1 MEVNTN
7 EGHISFI
14 VSFLLITLCVFLNDV
29 YCFFSFIFKS
39 AKSENQQGAYGWAL
53 LGTLQLETKFMWQPL
68 LY

>member
-14 VSFLLITLCVFLNDV
+14 VPFLLITLCVFLSDV

-53 LGTLQLETKFMWQPL
+53 LGT
-68 LY
+68 YS